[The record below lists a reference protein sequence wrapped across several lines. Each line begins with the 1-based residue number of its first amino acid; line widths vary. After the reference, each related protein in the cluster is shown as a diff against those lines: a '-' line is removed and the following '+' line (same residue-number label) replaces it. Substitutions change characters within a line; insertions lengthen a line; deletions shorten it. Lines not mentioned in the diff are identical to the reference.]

1 MPLCLLLGDV
11 NLDHLVKVVSAGFL
25 HCEVTIFHFVVIKYL
40 EGTTLRLCT
49 YPVSLQILP
58 TNFNFH

>member
-1 MPLCLLLGDV
+1 MQLCLLPGDV

-25 HCEVTIFHFVVIKYL
+25 HCKVTIFHFVVNKYL
-40 EGTTLRLCT
+40 EGATFRLCT